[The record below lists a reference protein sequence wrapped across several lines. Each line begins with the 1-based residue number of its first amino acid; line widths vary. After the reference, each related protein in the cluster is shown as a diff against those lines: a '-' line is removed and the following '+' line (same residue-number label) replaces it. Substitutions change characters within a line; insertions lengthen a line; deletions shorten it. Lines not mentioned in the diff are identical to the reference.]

1 MIFWQRVRLRNCWL
15 GDKRMNKKDNVL
27 QIPKEIAGIIQ
38 EFNKGVNEI
47 LGNRVK
53 KVILYGSYARGDYN
67 ESSDID
73 IMILTD
79 LMDEE
84 IIKFRDKILDYTYD
98 LEWDNNFNFM
108 LSPLIK
114 NIDKFNYWLE
124 AMPFYRNIEKEGVI
138 LSES

>member
-1 MIFWQRVRLRNCWL
+1 
-15 GDKRMNKKDNVL
+15 MNKKDNVL

-79 LMDEE
+79 LTDEE

-124 AMPFYRNIEKEGVI
+124 AMPFYMNIEKEGVI